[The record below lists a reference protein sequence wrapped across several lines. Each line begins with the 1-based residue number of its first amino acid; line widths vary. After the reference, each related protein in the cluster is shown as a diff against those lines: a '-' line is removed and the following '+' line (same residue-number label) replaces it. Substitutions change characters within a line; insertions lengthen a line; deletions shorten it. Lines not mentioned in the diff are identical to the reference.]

1 MFTTKY
7 MKNQPKPVKQRVKRY
22 EKGGSVSNDKVDV
35 KTDQDDEMETI
46 RSPEGAVTKIR
57 KGVDPEKYYRLGGSG
72 GLGRARS
79 DQFAADVNRKY
90 KNKSS
95 SLPRYVEDED

>member
-7 MKNQPKPVKQRVKRY
+7 MKNQPKPAKQRVKRY
-22 EKGGSVSNDKVDV
+22 EEGGSVSNDKVDV

-57 KGVDPEKYYRLGGSG
+57 KGVDPEKYYRLAGSG
-72 GLGRARS
+72 RLGAARA
-79 DQFAADVNRKY
+79 DQFGASINRKPY
-90 KNKSS
+90 SS
-95 SLPRYVEDED
+95 KLPRYVKDED